1 MSDLLLVADGEVSQ
15 ALSPWEAQVLLE
27 SDREGE
33 FLPLHRPVVLVE
45 CPKHGWQEVV
55 GGLCSVCFATWL
67 DVEEDE
73 WPCDYCDG
81 SEADCVVCSWDTE
94 QVPLAELMFDER
106 VIK

>member
-45 CPKHGWQEVV
+45 CPTHGWQEVNM
-55 GGLCSVCFATWL
+55 GGCCVCVQDWL
-67 DVEEDE
+67 YMVVEDS
-73 WPCDYCDG
+73 DDG
-81 SEADCVVCSWDTE
+81 GW
-94 QVPLAELMFDER
+94 
-106 VIK
+106 